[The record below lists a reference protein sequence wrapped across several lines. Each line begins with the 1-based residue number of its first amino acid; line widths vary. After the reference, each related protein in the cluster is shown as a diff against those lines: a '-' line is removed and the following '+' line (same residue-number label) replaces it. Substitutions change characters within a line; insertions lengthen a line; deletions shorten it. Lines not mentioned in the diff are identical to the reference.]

1 MLASLGIATCLV
13 DATEPD
19 LPLAYV
25 NPAFEEL
32 TGYPAAEVLGRNC
45 RFLQGEHTDPRAVAE
60 IRGALARGEGCRVT
74 LLNHRRD
81 GSPFWNELTITPV
94 PGPGDELV
102 AFIGAL
108 VDVTDRAIEG
118 ELRYRSLVEQIQ
130 AITYVADWAP
140 DAPLRF
146 VSPQIEGL
154 LGFPPEAWISDQ
166 GLWAARLHPEDRE
179 RVLAGERRAHA
190 EEAALD
196 AEYRMIAADGSV
208 VWFWER
214 AAIVRDAA
222 GRPRTP
228 RA

>member
-1 MLASLGIATCLV
+1 MLASLGIATCVV
-13 DATEPD
+13 DAAAPD
-19 LPLAYV
+19 LPLTYV
-25 NPAFEEL
+25 NPAFEAL
-32 TGYPAAEVLGRNC
+32 TGYAADEVLGRNC
-45 RFLQGEHTDPRAVAE
+45 RFLQGERTDPGTVAR
-60 IRGALARGEGCRVT
+60 IRSALAKGEGCRVT
-74 LLNHRRD
+74 LLNLRRD
-81 GSPFWNELTITPV
+81 GTPFENELTITPV
-94 PGPGDELV
+94 PGPGGEV
-102 AFIGAL
+102 TGYIGAL
-108 VDVTDRAIEG
+108 VDVTGRAIED

-140 DAPLRF
+140 EAPLRF

-154 LGFPPEAWISDQ
+154 LGFPPEAWIADQ

-190 EEAALD
+190 DEVGLD
-196 AEYRMIAADGSV
+196 AEYRMIAADGAV

>member
-94 PGPGDELV
+94 PGP
-102 AFIGAL
+102 ATSPWPSSA
-108 VDVTDRAIEG
+108 
-118 ELRYRSLVEQIQ
+118 RSS
-130 AITYVADWAP
+130 T
-140 DAPLRF
+140 
-146 VSPQIEGL
+146 
-154 LGFPPEAWISDQ
+154 
-166 GLWAARLHPEDRE
+166 
-179 RVLAGERRAHA
+179 
-190 EEAALD
+190 
-196 AEYRMIAADGSV
+196 
-208 VWFWER
+208 
-214 AAIVRDAA
+214 
-222 GRPRTP
+222 
-228 RA
+228 